1 VTNPDNLPADETSA
15 TAPSAAKRKAI
26 ASLGATILHARN
38 PDAARRYGSRGGRK
52 TAHGFVDGPS
62 AWGKRMALA
71 RWHGVPFAY
80 CGGSDALSS
89 ERAAASHLHGRAPMA
104 GPGNDGG
111 GAPEPGPAPA
121 QRGQMVRR
129 RRTGLEQARLL

>member
-1 VTNPDNLPADETSA
+1 MTALDILPADEDA
-15 TAPSAAKRKAI
+15 CGLAAQRRAI
-26 ASLGATILHARN
+26 ASLGAAILHARN
-38 PDAARRYGSRGGRK
+38 PDAARRNGSRGGRS
-52 TAHGFVDGPS
+52 TAYNFVDGPS
-62 AWGKRMALA
+62 GWGKRMALA

-80 CGGSDALSS
+80 CGGPDALSS
-89 ERAAASHLHGRAPMA
+89 KGAAAFQLYGRAPMA
-104 GPGNDGG
+104 GSGNDGG